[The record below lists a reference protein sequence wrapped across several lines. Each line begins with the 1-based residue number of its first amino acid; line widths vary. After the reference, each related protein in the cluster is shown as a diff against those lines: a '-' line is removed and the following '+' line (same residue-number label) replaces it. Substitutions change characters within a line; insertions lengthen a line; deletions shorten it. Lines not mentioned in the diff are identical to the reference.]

1 MQSTEIDNIKKLAM
15 IEALEK
21 TLGIV
26 SQAANMVGIH
36 RSTHYLWMS
45 EDEAYKSAVDGIAD
59 IALDFAEGKLHQRMK
74 DDSDTAIIFYLKTK
88 GKKRGYIERS
98 ELDMSGQIGV
108 NINQI
113 VDDGCEPL

>member
-1 MQSTEIDNIKKLAM
+1 MQSTETDIKKRAM

-26 SQAANMVGIH
+26 TQAANLVGIH
-36 RSTHYLWMS
+36 RSTHYQWLE
-45 EDEAYKSAVDGIAD
+45 EDEAYREAVNGISD
-59 IALDFAEGKLHQRMK
+59 MALDFAEGKLHQRIK

-98 ELDMSGQIGV
+98 EVDMSGNVGV
-108 NINQI
+108 NINQLL
-113 VDDGCEPL
+113 DDGCEPIK